1 MNLSSGADTHKSE
14 SLIPQR
20 SRGHQPP
27 AQSLSVIAQ
36 RWRDHASWAAEAA
49 RIGTDLP
56 SVVRAA
62 LEMMIAA
69 GIIEQPEPK
78 TMTAWDGPSW
88 RASAKDYHEQRASR
102 RTSET
107 INPERLAHLRRL
119 MADDISINRAWHE
132 LEADRTAP
140 KATVE
145 ALMFSLRRGI
155 NELTQPSTL
164 RRLSTLDEYQLE
176 DVCLRVQAFQQRI
189 APAWSAADVDLL
201 ISAWRKFHG
210 QR

>member
-1 MNLSSGADTHKSE
+1 MTPS
-14 SLIPQR
+14 
-20 SRGHQPP
+20 
-27 AQSLSVIAQ
+27 
-36 RWRDHASWAAEAA
+36 EAA
-49 RIGTDLP
+49 SFATITPAAPFAVVSTAVHDREWWTEEAVRAGTDRSGL
-56 SVVRAA
+56 VAA
-62 LEMMIAA
+62 AVEMMVAA
-69 GIIEQPEPK
+69 GIIEQPDPK
-78 TMTAWDGPSW
+78 IMTTWDGPSW

-107 INPERLAHLRRL
+107 ISPERLAHLRRL
-119 MADDISINRAWHE
+119 MADDSSMDRTWHK
-132 LEADRTAP
+132 LEADRTVP
-140 KATVE
+140 KATVD

-155 NELTQPSTL
+155 NELTQPITL

-201 ISAWRKFHG
+201 ISAWRKFRE

>member
-1 MNLSSGADTHKSE
+1 MTPSVAAASPIA
-14 SLIPQR
+14 
-20 SRGHQPP
+20 P
-27 AQSLSVIAQ
+27 AAPLAAVTTGVHD
-36 RWRDHASWAAEAA
+36 REWWAEEAV
-49 RIGTDLP
+49 RVGTDRSGL
-56 SVVRAA
+56 VAA
-62 LEMMIAA
+62 AVEMMITA

-78 TMTAWDGPSW
+78 TMTTWDGPSW

-107 INPERLAHLRRL
+107 ISRERLAHLRRL
-119 MADDISINRAWHE
+119 MADDSSIDRAWHK
-132 LEADRTAP
+132 LEADRMAP
-140 KATVE
+140 KATVD

-164 RRLSTLDEYQLE
+164 RRLSTLDEFQLE

-201 ISAWRKFHG
+201 ISAWSKFRG